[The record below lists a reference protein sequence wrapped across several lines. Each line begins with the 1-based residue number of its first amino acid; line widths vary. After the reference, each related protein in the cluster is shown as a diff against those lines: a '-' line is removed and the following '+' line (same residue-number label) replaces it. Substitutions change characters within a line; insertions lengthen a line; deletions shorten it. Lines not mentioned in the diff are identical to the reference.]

1 MYVYAAMKTFLKHDF
16 IARNDSVNPEIY
28 ANWTDE
34 QKCRYPKI
42 IPCDICSAYRQRE
55 KEKDYDD
62 FYFVGGVS
70 ADIIYDR
77 LYVLR
82 RINRLEHSP
91 SVTEHD
97 FNIFREIIAC
107 LKSAEPEAKIGD
119 IQKQLKKASFFKPL
133 VNQMKVDGIGIEAG
147 VTLSASEKIRFI
159 LDTLGVCG
167 VLHTKKH
174 KGPFYEYTNL
184 AVAPRSSRSS
194 DWAYPVDFWRGSDG
208 IDWEAFGYWFGD
220 YEKF

>member
-1 MYVYAAMKTFLKHDF
+1 MYM
-16 IARNDSVNPEIY
+16 
-28 ANWTDE
+28 
-34 QKCRYPKI
+34 
-42 IPCDICSAYRQRE
+42 
-55 KEKDYDD
+55 
-62 FYFVGGVS
+62 
-70 ADIIYDR
+70 
-77 LYVLR
+77 R

-107 LKSAEPEAKIGD
+107 LKSAESEAKIGD

-174 KGPFYEYTNL
+174 KGSFYEYTNL